1 MYGLARGSHTKQRTA
16 PPSAKVA
23 APPIMNPPLG
33 NQALLR
39 RLQPKLTIGAVN
51 DPLEHEADAVAEQV
65 MRMPDPATTLSA
77 SPLRISRKCA
87 ACEEEEKQT
96 VRSKREGARVGEG
109 EVLATVD
116 DALRSPGEPLDT
128 ATRAFFEPRFGH
140 DFSGVRVHRD
150 DQAGRSAQ
158 KLGALAY
165 AVQKD
170 VVFARG
176 AYAPTQDA
184 GRRLIAHELTHVVQ
198 QGNGRNAS
206 LQCDT
211 PPAQPAPAG
220 GASPAAQPA
229 PAGGAPPAAPA
240 PAVPC
245 PPTAA
250 VKAATLSQYVDLMK
264 CAETKLGLP
273 PRDMLTV
280 FRQLYYGS
288 QAWSVSSN
296 PVWDDVVKCPRSV
309 GDPRPSL
316 GRFLLDSLQGS
327 QEVSG
332 VDVGHVFVGLESMM
346 CPTPKVTPAQTVL
359 GMHANVDL
367 PNEDFATWGGDLGA
381 AVSAHSACPGLG
393 AAAATND
400 DCFHLAGSLPLT
412 DYLKAS
418 APDQDLQ
425 GDIDSFV
432 LRAQGLGVPCVGSG
446 QKTATLPSGNLSD
459 VFQSYY
465 NNASSALGTA
475 HASNAHC
482 FLDAI
487 GATLDPTGKTITNR
501 AVIVGPLQARVA
513 EFALAFYYKTTKSKW
528 SALGVYM
535 GSGINTESGIAVN
548 WFLTWLE
555 SKL

>member
-1 MYGLARGSHTKQRTA
+1 MRYASRPTKATPTGAVLARHALKRV
-16 PPSAKVA
+16 PRPA
-23 APPIMNPPLG
+23 ALG

-39 RLQPKLTIGAVN
+39 RLQAKLTIGAVD
-51 DPLEHEADAVAEQV
+51 DPLEREADAVAEKV
-65 MRMPDPATTLSA
+65 MRMPDAAVSA
-77 SPLRISRKCA
+77 SVSPLRISRKCA

-109 EVLATVD
+109 EALATVD

-176 AYAPTQDA
+176 AYAPTQDT

-198 QGNGRNAS
+198 QGNSRNTS
-206 LQCDT
+206 VQCDT
-211 PPAQPAPAG
+211 PPAQPAP
-220 GASPAAQPA
+220 S
-229 PAGGAPPAAPA
+229 GGAPPAAPA
-240 PAVPC
+240 AAVPC
-245 PPTAA
+245 PPTTA
-250 VKAATLSQYVDLMK
+250 VKASTLSQYVDLMK
-264 CAETKLGLP
+264 CAETRLSSS
-273 PRDMLTV
+273 PRDMLTT

-296 PVWDDVVKCPRSV
+296 PVWDDVVKCPRPV
-309 GDPRPSL
+309 GDPRPAL
-316 GRFLLDSLQGS
+316 GIPLLDSLQGS

-359 GMHANVDL
+359 GMHANINL
-367 PNEDFATWGGDLGA
+367 PNEDFATWAGDLGA

-393 AAAATND
+393 AAAATSD
-400 DCFHLAGSLPLT
+400 DCFHLPGSPTLT
-412 DYLKAS
+412 NYLKAS

-513 EFALAFYYKTTKSKW
+513 EFAFAFYYKTTKSKFG
-528 SALGVYM
+528 ALGVYM
-535 GSGINTESGIAVN
+535 GSGMNTDSGIAVN